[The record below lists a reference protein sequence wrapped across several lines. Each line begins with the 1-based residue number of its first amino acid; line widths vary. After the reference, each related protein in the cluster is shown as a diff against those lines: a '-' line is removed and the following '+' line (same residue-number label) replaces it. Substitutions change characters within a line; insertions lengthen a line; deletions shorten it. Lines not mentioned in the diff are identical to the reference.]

1 MKIFKIFFMFPLLF
15 FIFSCTVP
23 LHIDHPVARGDT
35 YYLFAT
41 FYGDDYEGRKTASG
55 DVFDPGKQ
63 TCAAKGFPLGT
74 LLEIT
79 NIDNG
84 KKTLVH
90 VNDRPGENV
99 IDLSK
104 KAFSDIAEISEGRI
118 RVRITVLGSSDSGDV
133 RYEEKKSD
141 VAGVDLVY
149 TVELMS
155 FSQFDAA
162 AKYKEKFGSE
172 QVYIFADHGSRDIY
186 RVRAG
191 AFKNRKEAEKFLS
204 EKFPESENAEVI
216 SLEK

>member
-1 MKIFKIFFMFPLLF
+1 MRKFKSF
-15 FIFSCTVP
+15 FIFLFLFLIFSCSVP
-23 LHIDHPVARGDT
+23 LHVEHPVARGDT

-41 FYGDDYEGRKTASG
+41 FYSDDYEGRETASG
-55 DVFDPGKQ
+55 EVFDSEKQ

-84 KKTLVH
+84 KKTLVR

-104 KAFSDIAEISEGRI
+104 KAFEDIAENSEGRI
-118 RVRITVLGSSDSGDV
+118 RVRITVLGSSSENV
-133 RYEEKKSD
+133 RYEEKKPD
-141 VAGVDLVY
+141 VAGATDLIY
-149 TVELMS
+149 TVELRS

-162 AKYKEKFGSE
+162 VKYKEKIGSKHL
-172 QVYIFADHGSRDIY
+172 YIFADHGSRDIY

-191 AFKNRKEAEKFLS
+191 AFKNREEAEKFLS
-204 EKFPESENAEVI
+204 EEFSEDENAEVI